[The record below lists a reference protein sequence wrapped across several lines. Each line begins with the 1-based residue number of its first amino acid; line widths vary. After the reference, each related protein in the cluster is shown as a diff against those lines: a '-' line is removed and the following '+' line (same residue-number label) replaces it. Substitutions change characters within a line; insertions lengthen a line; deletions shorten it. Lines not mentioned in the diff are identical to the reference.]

1 MLESTG
7 VKEALAFLG
16 ERCQM
21 DRIRLQNG
29 LQGLKNM
36 TLEVKSIEKEFAGKV
51 DSMYN
56 KVDLM
61 YNKMV
66 SMYNKDF
73 MYSGVDEVRNHSMVS
88 GPAQWLA
95 LDLGIVKLENL
106 HAVLGIGSV
115 ILLLCFLFL
124 LCGCL
129 VKTRDGKRRR
139 EIMKVRK
146 VYNELEMIWDFKKSS
161 NKN

>member
-1 MLESTG
+1 MLEDTG

-29 LQGLKNM
+29 LQDLKNL
-36 TLEVKSIEKEFAGKV
+36 TLEVKNIEREFVGKV

-56 KVDLM
+56 KL
-61 YNKMV
+61 V
-66 SMYNKDF
+66 SMYNGKDS

-95 LDLGIVKLENL
+95 LDMGIVKLENL
-106 HAVLGIGSV
+106 HAVLGIGCV
-115 ILLLCFLFL
+115 VLLFCLLFL

-129 VKTRDGKRRR
+129 VKTRGGKRRR
-139 EIMKVRK
+139 EIMKVRT
-146 VYNELEMIWDFKKSS
+146 VYNELEKILDFKKSS
-161 NKN
+161 NKTKY

>member
-1 MLESTG
+1 MLESSG

-36 TLEVKSIEKEFAGKV
+36 TLEVKSIEREFAGKV
-51 DSMYN
+51 DSMYS

-61 YNKMV
+61 YKKMI
-66 SMYNKDF
+66 SMYNKEF

-88 GPAQWLA
+88 KPAQWLS
-95 LDLGIVKLENL
+95 LDLGIVRLENL
-106 HAVLGIGSV
+106 HAVIGIGSV
-115 ILLLCFLFL
+115 ILVLCFLFL
-124 LCGCL
+124 LVWCL
-129 VKTRDGKRRR
+129 VRTKDGKRRR
-139 EIMKVRK
+139 EVMKVRK
-146 VYNELEMIWDFKKSS
+146 A
-161 NKN
+161 

>member
-36 TLEVKSIEKEFAGKV
+36 TLEVKSIEREFAGKV
-51 DSMYN
+51 DSMYS

-61 YNKMV
+61 YKKMV
-66 SMYNKDF
+66 SMYNKEF
-73 MYSGVDEVRNHSMVS
+73 MYSGVDEVRNHSMAS
-88 GPAQWLA
+88 KPAQWLF
-95 LDLGIVKLENL
+95 LDLGIMRLENQN
-106 HAVLGIGSV
+106 AVIGIGSV
-115 ILLLCFLFL
+115 ILVLCVLFL
-124 LCGCL
+124 LIWCL
-129 VKTRDGKRRR
+129 VRTKDGKRRR
-139 EIMKVRK
+139 EVMKVKRA
-146 VYNELEMIWDFKKSS
+146 
-161 NKN
+161 